1 MADRIASFLFQYA
14 IVLMPAVIAVC
25 AVGLAL
31 IARRWPARAW
41 RRVMA
46 ATLSLF
52 LFAAGLFAGALL
64 YAERNIRSIVEHRVR
79 VLTLRP
85 VSGTQPATIADLRG
99 KVVLVNFWAT
109 WCAPCRAELPDMNR
123 LALDFAR
130 GDVSILTIT
139 DEPREQIERF
149 EKEVLP
155 LRTISATFASDQ
167 PRGALAAAA
176 YQGRPT
182 TVILDAEGRVRD
194 IYIGKQSYEVL
205 RQAIER
211 RLQKTK
217 QRDRFRPA

>member
-1 MADRIASFLFQYA
+1 MSDRIASFLFEYA
-14 IVLMPAVIAVC
+14 IFLMPPVIAGCVV
-25 AVGLAL
+25 ALAL
-31 IARRWPARAW
+31 LVRRWPARAW
-41 RRVMA
+41 RRVIA

-52 LFAAGLFAGALL
+52 LLAIGLIAGALL

-85 VSGTQPATIADLRG
+85 VIGTQPAKIADLRG

-130 GDVSILTIT
+130 RDVSILTIT

-149 EKEVLP
+149 EKEILP
-155 LRTISATFASDQ
+155 LHTLSATFDSDQ
-167 PRGALAAAA
+167 PRGTLAAAA

-182 TVILDAEGRVRD
+182 TVVLDAEGQVRD
-194 IYIGKQSYEVL
+194 TFIGKQSYAVL

-211 RLQKTK
+211 QLR
-217 QRDRFRPA
+217 